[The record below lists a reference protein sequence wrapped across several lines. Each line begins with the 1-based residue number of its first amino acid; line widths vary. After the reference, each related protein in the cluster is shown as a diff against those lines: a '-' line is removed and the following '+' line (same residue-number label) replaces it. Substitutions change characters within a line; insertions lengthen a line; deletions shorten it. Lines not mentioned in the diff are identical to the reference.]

1 MLVIFAEKDPKV
13 MLHHI
18 FALTVLEDY
27 LYWTDW
33 ETKSVERCHKYNGT
47 DCSTLTATVHRP
59 MDIHVYHPL
68 RQVAGEIAELKFL
81 TIVMYLG
88 FLFLQ
93 CCEGTS
99 VMIGSLL
106 LTTLIFTQLCNVFH
120 KMDMLHFLMH
130 VHTCVLLQVP

>member
-1 MLVIFAEKDPKV
+1 

-33 ETKSVERCHKYNGT
+33 ETKSVERCHKYSGT
-47 DCSTLTATVHRP
+47 DCSTLTTTVHRP

-68 RQVAGEIAELKFL
+68 RQVAGEIGQLKFL
-81 TIVMYLG
+81 SVIMYLG
-88 FLFLQ
+88 FLFLHF
-93 CCEGTS
+93 CKGTN

-106 LTTLIFTQLCNVFH
+106 MTSLIFALLCKVFH
-120 KMDMLHFLMH
+120 KEYVFHLRNACAC
-130 VHTCVLLQVP
+130 TCYVTSSLKYCSIA

>member
-1 MLVIFAEKDPKV
+1 VLVTFAEKDPKV

-33 ETKSVERCHKYNGT
+33 ETKSVERCHKYNGM
-47 DCSTLTATVHRP
+47 DCSTLTTTVHRP

-68 RQVAGEIAELKFL
+68 RQVAGEIGQLKFFA
-81 TIVMYLG
+81 IIMNLG

-93 CCEGTS
+93 FCKGTS

-106 LTTLIFTQLCNVFH
+106 LTSLIFTQLCNAFH
-120 KMDMLHFLMH
+120 K
-130 VHTCVLLQVP
+130 

>member
-1 MLVIFAEKDPKV
+1 VLVTFSEKDSKV

-47 DCSTLTATVHRP
+47 DCSTLTTTVHRP

-68 RQVAGEIAELKFL
+68 RQTAGEIRQFKFFSVV
-81 TIVMYLG
+81 TYLG
-88 FLFLQ
+88 FFFLQ
-93 CCEGTS
+93 GCESMSTL
-99 VMIGSLL
+99 IGSLL
-106 LTTLIFTQLCNVFH
+106 LAT
-120 KMDMLHFLMH
+120 
-130 VHTCVLLQVP
+130 

>member
-1 MLVIFAEKDPKV
+1 

-47 DCSTLTATVHRP
+47 DCSTLTTTVHRP

-68 RQVAGEIAELKFL
+68 RQVAGEIGEFFKFF
-81 TIVMYLG
+81 TVVMYLG
-88 FLFLQ
+88 FLFLK

-99 VMIGSLL
+99 VMTGSLL
-106 LTTLIFTQLCNVFH
+106 LTTLMFTQLCNVFH
-120 KMDMLHFLMH
+120 KTDVSHFLMH
-130 VHTCVLLQVP
+130 VHTCVLLQIP